1 MSYKIKECLAMLL
14 EGRHLVAEGLGQPRI
29 DLEHK
34 FPNTAK
40 DILDFQCC
48 FGDVSLNYVFH
59 LSYSFF
65 FAAMNLI

>member
-1 MSYKIKECLAMLL
+1 MFFES
-14 EGRHLVAEGLGQPRI
+14 GHLVAEGLGQPRI